1 MSNQLLSG
9 YQLRIGSGR
18 DRSTLVNYL
27 KLSYQELF
35 PELGD
40 FSHLTET
47 VKQFFSR
54 ETPLRWVELADEA
67 VSEGSSV
74 VWSAPLRKEPVACM
88 WLGNA
93 VDQLNGDRHA
103 HIFLL
108 YVMPEHRRRGIARAL
123 MRQAEDWARARGDRQ
138 IGLQVFQSNQ
148 PALNLYHLLG
158 YQTQSFWMVKPL
170 PSQFLE

>member
-1 MSNQLLSG
+1 MSNQLLPG

-35 PELGD
+35 PELED

-54 ETPLRWVELADEA
+54 ETPLWWVELDDAG
-67 VSEGSSV
+67 VSDGSSV
-74 VWSAPLRKEPVACM
+74 VWSASSHNQPVACM

-93 VDQLNGDRHA
+93 VDQLKGDRHA

-123 MRQAEDWARARGDRQ
+123 MHQAEDWAMARGDRQ

-148 PALNLYHLLG
+148 PALNLYHRLG
-158 YQTQSFWMVKPL
+158 YQTQSFWMIKPL
-170 PSQFLE
+170 E